1 MGIDSKLFGASDRSA
16 VWVPVTSGRRSAIM
30 YNSRAAALACGASVR
45 IFASRDMPSARH
57 APLDCREMR
66 SESV

>member
-1 MGIDSKLFGASDRSA
+1 
-16 VWVPVTSGRRSAIM
+16 M